1 MKKVDFMRSKFKF
14 NYILYVIFILSTGTI
29 LANFLF
35 VFDINQYVLYG
46 LIFLSS
52 GTLVHTINMIIN
64 HQKNKQ
70 LLWLENRVKLWDDI
84 TYRVNVAGEE
94 AFSQMPV
101 AMILFNENYEIQW
114 ANKYAKNVFM
124 SPLVDKG
131 IQFINQDLLVNLQLK
146 HEKFDIKLY
155 GRYFACD
162 VRYEHRIIYMFDK
175 TKEVEIKEKIQ
186 NRMLAVGII
195 NIDNINQA
203 MSTFDAQEKAV
214 HISNIIGILSDWA
227 ELNDIYIRGYSE
239 ERYLLLTNY
248 EKLQQLYS
256 DEFKVIDEIKQY
268 SNQEN
273 LRISLVLG

>member
-1 MKKVDFMRSKFKF
+1 MRSKFKF

-64 HQKNKQ
+64 HRKNKQ

-146 HEKFDIKLY
+146 HEKFDIK
-155 GRYFACD
+155 
-162 VRYEHRIIYMFDK
+162 
-175 TKEVEIKEKIQ
+175 
-186 NRMLAVGII
+186 
-195 NIDNINQA
+195 
-203 MSTFDAQEKAV
+203 
-214 HISNIIGILSDWA
+214 
-227 ELNDIYIRGYSE
+227 
-239 ERYLLLTNY
+239 
-248 EKLQQLYS
+248 
-256 DEFKVIDEIKQY
+256 
-268 SNQEN
+268 
-273 LRISLVLG
+273 